1 MVPIGVALLASLAVA
16 VPAQAAIGEAE
27 ALTAASAQAYAKG
40 MNTGSIEVSSPGAAP
55 YGRARA
61 VFGAEGGSVNP
72 LDETAYT
79 FLFTNGG
86 TFAPDV
92 PVPYGHT
99 IKPTKYL
106 GLILG
111 PTGGPEYVY
120 AGPTAPPIATL
131 GTVVTVKLSSSQAS
145 AAARTCKVDELL
157 ASALARKHLHTRLAS
172 AERSLRACNARH
184 H

>member
-1 MVPIGVALLASLAVA
+1 MRPKRMVPIGVALLASLAVA

-79 FLFTNGG
+79 FLFPSHTG
-86 TFAPDV
+86 TQSSPPNISDSS
-92 PVPYGHT
+92 
-99 IKPTKYL
+99 L
-106 GLILG
+106 GRLVARSTCMQGLPHRRSRPWG
-111 PTGGPEYVY
+111 
-120 AGPTAPPIATL
+120 
-131 GTVVTVKLSSSQAS
+131 LS
-145 AAARTCKVDELL
+145 
-157 ASALARKHLHTRLAS
+157 
-172 AERSLRACNARH
+172 
-184 H
+184 